1 MPWKSHPVAELT
13 GHPIEFSI
21 KCGCTRV
28 LTARAEYFLER
39 FGSDAT
45 IEQAERRMKC
55 RTCEQRPTITMHLQW
70 GVSEGRDRRVN
81 PPPLPEWVREGLG

>member
-1 MPWKSHPVAELT
+1 
-13 GHPIEFSI
+13 
-21 KCGCTRV
+21 
-28 LTARAEYFLER
+28 
-39 FGSDAT
+39 
-45 IEQAERRMKC
+45 MKC